1 MMNKRPLL
9 PLLAFT
15 LLLMSFS
22 PETDEIC
29 TIRGTVINEIRGVSM
44 AKIVLLVDGHESV
57 EATTN
62 YSGEFVLQ
70 YVPSPGLKHELK
82 CSAKLYHS
90 KVVNLPAC
98 QDSKVKVN
106 QIILN
111 PLKENLIPGRTIKW
125 DMEAWDR
132 RSPVR

>member
-1 MMNKRPLL
+1 MIYKQLL
-9 PLLAFT
+9 LVFAFV
-15 LLLMSFS
+15 LVLMSFTS
-22 PETDEIC
+22 ESREIC
-29 TIRGTVINEIRGVSM
+29 TVRGKVINEIRGVSM

-62 YSGEFVLQ
+62 YMGEYVLQ
-70 YVPSPGLKHELK
+70 YVPTPGLKHELK

-90 KVVNLPAC
+90 TVVNLVSCKDA
-98 QDSKVKVN
+98 KVKMDH
-106 QIILN
+106 ITLN

-132 RSPVR
+132 RSSVH